1 MVSQELVNSLEGAV
15 PQCQL
20 FKSNDQRRSSIASTG
35 SRIVELKAMG
45 FGTHVEYPSRTN
57 KLKNNKKEKLM
68 RLIIEGLHRHLKT
81 IKVLDCKF
89 IQQMDRT

>member
-15 PQCQL
+15 PVVQVE
-20 FKSNDQRRSSIASTG
+20 RSSIASTG

-57 KLKNNKKEKLM
+57 KLKNNKKEKSM

-81 IKVLDCKF
+81 IKVLYCKF

>member
-15 PQCQL
+15 PVVQVE
-20 FKSNDQRRSSIASTG
+20 RSSIASTG
-35 SRIVELKAMG
+35 SRIVKLKAMG

-68 RLIIEGLHRHLKT
+68 RLIIEGLHWHLKT

>member
-15 PQCQL
+15 PVVQVE
-20 FKSNDQRRSSIASTG
+20 RSSIASTV

>member
-15 PQCQL
+15 PVVQVE
-20 FKSNDQRRSSIASTG
+20 RSSIASTG